1 MSLRNII
8 NWVLD
13 TNIFNLLGVILILLI
28 IFGYLWLIYDLL
40 VNSKHYP
47 EGDIRITSNWDS
59 FEHKRDRLKLV
70 TKFIFGFCIISS
82 TIYFYFTQ

>member
-1 MSLRNII
+1 MTLRGIG

-40 VNSKHYP
+40 VNSNHYP
-47 EGDIRITSNWDS
+47 EGDIRNTTHWDS

-70 TKFIFGFCIISS
+70 TKFIIGFCLISS
-82 TIYFYFTQ
+82 TIYFFFTQ